1 MLELFNTEFLTS
13 FYVLGVM
20 YKNIL
25 KWCKD
30 ENYSFKYWKQDFQTL
45 NFIIYVLDE
54 DGIEKKFVFTKDFA
68 IERFYEQNF
77 EKE

>member
-1 MLELFNTEFLTS
+1 MWELFDTEFRAS
-13 FYVLGVM
+13 FHVLSVI

-30 ENYSFKYWKQDFQTL
+30 ENYSFKRWEQDFQTS

-54 DGIEKKFVFTKDFA
+54 SGNEKEFVFTKEFA

>member
-1 MLELFNTEFLTS
+1 MWDLFDTEFRAS

-30 ENYSFKYWKQDFQTL
+30 NNYSFKHWKQDFQTS
-45 NFIIYVLDE
+45 NFIIYVLD
-54 DGIEKKFVFTKDFA
+54 GNGNEKEFVFTKELVIDK
-68 IERFYEQNF
+68 FYKQI
-77 EKE
+77 K

>member
-1 MLELFNTEFLTS
+1 MWDLFDTEFRAS

-30 ENYSFKYWKQDFQTL
+30 NNYSFKHWKQDFQTS
-45 NFIIYVLDE
+45 NFIIYVLD
-54 DGIEKKFVFTKDFA
+54 GAGNEKEFVFTKELVIDK
-68 IERFYEQNF
+68 FYKQI
-77 EKE
+77 K

>member
-1 MLELFNTEFLTS
+1 MWELFDTEFRAS
-13 FYVLGVM
+13 FHVLSVI

-30 ENYSFKYWKQDFQTL
+30 ENYSFKRWEQDFQTS

-54 DGIEKKFVFTKDFA
+54 VGNEKEFVFTKEFA

>member
-1 MLELFNTEFLTS
+1 MWELFDTEFRSS
-13 FYVLGVM
+13 FHVLGVM

-30 ENYSFKYWKQDFQTL
+30 ENYSFKHWGQDFQTL

>member
-1 MLELFNTEFLTS
+1 MWELFDTEFQAS
-13 FYVLGVM
+13 FYVLGEM

-30 ENYSFKYWKQDFQTL
+30 ENYSFKHWKQDFQTL

-54 DGIEKKFVFTKDFA
+54 DGIEKKFVFTKEFA
-68 IERFYEQNF
+68 IDKFYEQNNVT
-77 EKE
+77 

>member
-1 MLELFNTEFLTS
+1 MWELFDTEFRAS
-13 FYVLGVM
+13 FHVLSVI

-25 KWCKD
+25 EWCKD
-30 ENYSFKYWKQDFQTL
+30 ENYSFKRWEQDFQTS

-54 DGIEKKFVFTKDFA
+54 VGNEKEFVFTKEFA

>member
-1 MLELFNTEFLTS
+1 MWELFDTGFRAS
-13 FYVLGVM
+13 FHVLGVM

-30 ENYSFKYWKQDFQTL
+30 ENYSFKHWEQDSQTS

-54 DGIEKKFVFTKDFA
+54 AGNEKEFVFTKEFA
-68 IERFYEQNF
+68 IDKFYN
-77 EKE
+77 KKI

>member
-1 MLELFNTEFLTS
+1 MWELFDTEFRAS
-13 FYVLGVM
+13 FLVLGTM

-30 ENYSFKYWKQDFQTL
+30 ENYSFKHWEQDFKTS

-54 DGIEKKFVFTKDFA
+54 NGIEKKFVFTKDFA

>member
-1 MLELFNTEFLTS
+1 MWELFDTEFRTS
-13 FYVLGVM
+13 FHVLGVM

-30 ENYSFKYWKQDFQTL
+30 ENYSFKHWKQDFQTL
-45 NFIIYVLDE
+45 NFIIYVSDE
-54 DGIEKKFVFTKDFA
+54 DGNEKEFVFTKDVA

>member
-1 MLELFNTEFLTS
+1 MWELFDTEFRSS
-13 FYVLGVM
+13 FHVLGVM

-30 ENYSFKYWKQDFQTL
+30 ENYSFKHWKQDFQTL

-54 DGIEKKFVFTKDFA
+54 DRIEKKFVFTKDFA
-68 IERFYEQNF
+68 IEKFYEQNF
-77 EKE
+77 EQE